1 MTALTALLDGLVDY
15 AGLFPPAALPMD
27 EAVRNYAAYRAGAS
41 RAMLARFVLPV
52 ARLEEFVRAASVLPS
67 EQRSAS
73 PNASPADSAPWPLA
87 VLGGASDAATLDAF
101 DATHGSTWR
110 VDTVEAKAEDAAGVA
125 ALAAAFGG
133 RRTVY
138 VEVPAN
144 REPAY
149 LIAEVGAAG
158 LRAKIRTGG
167 VIVEAFPSPMQVM
180 AFVAACV
187 SLGVPFKATAGLHHP
202 LRGEYALTYAA
213 DAPRGTM
220 YGFLN
225 VFVAA
230 VLLHAGHAPGA
241 VMPLLEESDA
251 SSIAFTDDALRWR
264 DLSATSAQVAAA
276 RATFAGSFGS
286 CSFMEP
292 VQDLA
297 ALSLLPTSR

>member
-1 MTALTALLDGLVDY
+1 VTALVSLLEGLVDY

-52 ARLEEFVRAASVLPS
+52 ARLEEFVRVASVLP
-67 EQRSAS
+67 QDA
-73 PNASPADSAPWPLA
+73 APWPLA
-87 VLGGASDAATLDAF
+87 VLAGAADAGALDTF
-101 DATHGSTWR
+101 DATHGNRWR
-110 VDTVEAKAEDAAGVA
+110 IDTVEAKAEDLAGVA

-138 VEVPAN
+138 VELPVT
-144 REPAY
+144 REPSA
-149 LIAEVGAAG
+149 LIAAVGAAG
-158 LRAKIRTGG
+158 MRAKIRTGG
-167 VIVEAFPSPMQVM
+167 VTVEAFPSPVQVLG
-180 AFVAACV
+180 FISACV

-202 LRGEYALTYAA
+202 LRGDYALTYAV

-225 VFVAA
+225 VFIAA
-230 VLLHAGHAPGA
+230 VLLHAGHASGA
-241 VMPLLEESDA
+241 VLPLLEEGDA
-251 SSIAFTDDALRWR
+251 SAFSFSDDAIRWR
-264 DLSATSAQVAAA
+264 DLSATAAQVAAA

-286 CSFMEP
+286 CSFTEP

-297 ALSLLPTSR
+297 ALSLLPTAR